1 MESLMN
7 RVPKSP
13 LNQWVRQKIGRV
25 CVHGVLYVGHIKMV
39 STLEALVSGHSRDG
53 KNVTVTGT

>member
-7 RVPKSP
+7 RVPKCP
-13 LNQWVRQKIGRV
+13 LKQWVRQKIGRV

-39 STLEALVSGHSRDG
+39 STVEALVSGHPRDG
-53 KNVTVTGT
+53 KKVTVTGT

>member
-13 LNQWVRQKIGRV
+13 LKLWVRQKIGRV

-39 STLEALVSGHSRDG
+39 STLEALVSGHPRDG

>member
-7 RVPKSP
+7 RVPKCP
-13 LNQWVRQKIGRV
+13 LNRWVRQKIGRV

-39 STLEALVSGHSRDG
+39 STLEALVSGHPWDG
-53 KNVTVTGT
+53 KNVTVTET

>member
-1 MESLMN
+1 MN

>member
-1 MESLMN
+1 MN
-7 RVPKSP
+7 RVPKCP

-39 STLEALVSGHSRDG
+39 STLEALVSGHPWDG
-53 KNVTVTGT
+53 KNVTVTET